1 MFHYSLYNSEAQ
13 ISFVEHNDLV
23 LVCAIIKHV
32 PETSKQNEY
41 RIRSCSSGML
51 SSNESRQPGHNS
63 RTQNCRHTL
72 GKRLQGHNTATVF
85 FL

>member
-1 MFHYSLYNSEAQ
+1 MKFRALATPFGQSFGEVELCFTTHFYNPEAQ

-63 RTQNCRHTL
+63 RTH
-72 GKRLQGHNTATVF
+72 
-85 FL
+85 